1 MSIKEE
7 MKDALLLT
15 SGEMTEWG
23 YQLWNNFIY
32 GAYAESDHTVSL
44 KMRDASKKDQ
54 RTFVVSK
61 YTLLLA
67 LEFEGTWKMKPNELQ
82 IGIKNL
88 RDFLKKVAKK
98 MPDKNNRGFVD
109 HMDYLADVLDGM
121 EGILNY
127 VDNPHLDFLQKLEQK
142 YEGDHK

>member
-1 MSIKEE
+1 
-7 MKDALLLT
+7 
-15 SGEMTEWG
+15 
-23 YQLWNNFIY
+23 
-32 GAYAESDHTVSL
+32 
-44 KMRDASKKDQ
+44 
-54 RTFVVSK
+54 
-61 YTLLLA
+61 
-67 LEFEGTWKMKPNELQ
+67 MKPNELQ

-127 VDNPHLDFLQKLEQK
+127 VDNPHLDYLQKLEQK
-142 YEGDHK
+142 HEGDHK

>member
-1 MSIKEE
+1 MNIKEE

-32 GAYAESDHTVSL
+32 GAYAEADHIISL

-67 LEFEGTWKMKPNELQ
+67 LEFNCSYGYAQKVIVGLFAKDKLASITNEFIEDMKELE
-82 IGIKNL
+82 K
-88 RDFLKKVAKK
+88 
-98 MPDKNNRGFVD
+98 
-109 HMDYLADVLDGM
+109 
-121 EGILNY
+121 
-127 VDNPHLDFLQKLEQK
+127 
-142 YEGDHK
+142 

>member
-67 LEFEGTWKMKPNELQ
+67 LEFNCSYGYAQKVIVKLFTKDKLASITNEF
-82 IGIKNL
+82 I
-88 RDFLKKVAKK
+88 DDLKELGK
-98 MPDKNNRGFVD
+98 
-109 HMDYLADVLDGM
+109 
-121 EGILNY
+121 
-127 VDNPHLDFLQKLEQK
+127 
-142 YEGDHK
+142 